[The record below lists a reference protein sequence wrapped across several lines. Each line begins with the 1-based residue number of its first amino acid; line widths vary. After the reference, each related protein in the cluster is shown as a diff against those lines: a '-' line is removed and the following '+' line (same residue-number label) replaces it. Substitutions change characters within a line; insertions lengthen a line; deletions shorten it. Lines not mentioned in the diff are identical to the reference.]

1 MANPNGNPEM
11 IKTYNLKNRTTEEQ
25 LNIATLGGIASGETR
40 RNKKTYTD
48 AVKWLTNANI
58 KIDKGKIKETL
69 ESNGISTKGLDTT
82 QLATIGLW
90 LGAVYGNC
98 NNYKTLMEINGE
110 MIEDTPTFNPSV
122 EEVETIVDNSDLE
135 KVLYEADKSE

>member
-1 MANPNGNPEM
+1 MANPNGNP
-11 IKTYNLKNRTTEEQ
+11 
-25 LNIATLGGIASGETR
+25 ATLKVPTSVEARINGQKGGIASAQTR
-40 RNKKTYTD
+40 RIKKTYTD

-69 ESNGISTKGLDTT
+69 ESNGISTEGLDTT

-110 MIEDTPTFNPSV
+110 IMEETPTFNPGI
-122 EEVETIVDNSDLE
+122 EEVEQVVDNSNLE
-135 KVLYEADKSE
+135 KVLYEANKSE

>member
-1 MANPNGNPEM
+1 MANPNP
-11 IKTYNLKNRTTEEQ
+11 KTDHLNHELTLKEQ
-25 LNIATLGGIASGETR
+25 SMGGKISAQVR
-40 RNKKTYTD
+40 KQKKTYTD
-48 AVKWLTNANI
+48 AVKWLTNANFT
-58 KIDKGKIKETL
+58 IDKGKIKETL

-90 LGAVYGNC
+90 LGAVYGNS

-110 MIEDTPTFNPSV
+110 MIEDTPVFNPIV

-135 KVLYEADKSE
+135 KVLYEADKSD